1 MDANTAIGLI
11 TGVFGIMGAVGGFIT
26 WLNSQSN
33 KRIADSITRALSP
46 LTYEIKA
53 LNTHLEANN
62 VEHKE
67 FKGLLDEHEDCL
79 HDHDK
84 RITILEQIGGNQK

>member
-1 MDANTAIGLI
+1 MDAGNVISLI
-11 TGVFGIMGAVGGFIT
+11 TGVFGIAGAVGGFVT
-26 WLNSQSN
+26 WLNSRSN
-33 KRIADSITRALSP
+33 KRIAESITKALTP
-46 LTYEIKA
+46 LIYEIKA

-67 FKGLLDEHEDCL
+67 FKGVLEQHEECL

-84 RITILEQIGGNQK
+84 RIAILETIGGK